1 MHPLFHHVKNNAKAW
16 KDFICFAHQCNM
28 IYVWLLNIP
37 HNSNKELQEKKHR
50 PNTRQTKSV
59 KEINQTYIYISFK
72 GVLGWGC
79 FLGEKSKG
87 NFRECDGSM
96 EVQHQVQH
104 QAKELKEPI
113 TSDL

>member
-1 MHPLFHHVKNNAKAW
+1 M
-16 KDFICFAHQCNM
+16 
-28 IYVWLLNIP
+28 
-37 HNSNKELQEKKHR
+37 SNKKCQRNK
-50 PNTRQTKSV
+50 PN
-59 KEINQTYIYISFK
+59 IYIYIYISFK
-72 GVLGWGC
+72 GVLGRGC